1 MSFSRKNLKN
11 LSSSNLSHADG
22 LASQSQATQQLQF
35 PTKSQSHS
43 HSPQE
48 RQQSQLIYPW
58 SAHAPLGQSPSPFPR
73 YGHALS
79 TTATAAGELF
89 LFGGYANNST
99 QNDLYVFS
107 TRDFSTTLLHT
118 SGGHPIPRAGHG
130 AALTSTVLVIWGGAT
145 SFVSQN
151 VLNRDLDDSFYLLN
165 LGTSD
170 LLVSRLTPVDQ
181 RLRSSI
187 TRVDPCLGQRSR
199 ARRSLLPYND
209 VGRFQALRLWRRG
222 HQEAF
227 Q

>member
-1 MSFSRKNLKN
+1 MSFFSRKNLKK
-11 LSSSNLSHADG
+11 LSSSNLPPSDG
-22 LASQSQATQQLQF
+22 LASQ
-35 PTKSQSHS
+35 
-43 HSPQE
+43 
-48 RQQSQLIYPW
+48 QQSQLVYPC
-58 SAHAPLGQSPSPFPR
+58 SAH
-73 YGHALS
+73 
-79 TTATAAGELF
+79 
-89 LFGGYANNST
+89 
-99 QNDLYVFS
+99 NDLYVFS

-118 SGGHPIPRAGHG
+118 SGDSPKPRAGHG
-130 AALTSTVLVIWGGAT
+130 VALTSTVLVIWGGIT

-151 VLNRDLDDSFYLLN
+151 ASNRVLDDSFYLLN

-222 HQEAF
+222 HQ
-227 Q
+227 

>member
-170 LLVSRLTPVDQ
+170 LLISRLTPVDQ

-187 TRVDPCLGQRSR
+187 TRVEPCLCQWSR
-199 ARRSLLPYND
+199 ARRSLLSHHD
-209 VGRFQALRLWRRG
+209 VGRFQALRLWR
-222 HQEAF
+222 
-227 Q
+227 